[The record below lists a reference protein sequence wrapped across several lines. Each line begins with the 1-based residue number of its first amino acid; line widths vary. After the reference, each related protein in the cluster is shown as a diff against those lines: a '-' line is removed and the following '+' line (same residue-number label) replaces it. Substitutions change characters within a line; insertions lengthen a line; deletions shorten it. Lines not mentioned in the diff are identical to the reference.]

1 MKKWLFMSLG
11 LIFVALAALGVVLPG
26 LPTTPFLLLA
36 ASCFA
41 KSSTRLY
48 GWLLANRTFGP
59 MIRDWE
65 QNRSISRRVRNFAV
79 ASMLLMGTVSILFV
93 VEQGFIQLLIASAVL
108 FGCYVLMRIRVTEQ
122 SLSLLPKQ

>member
-1 MKKWLFMSLG
+1 MMKKWFYMLLG

-48 GWLLANRTFGP
+48 GWLLSNRTFGP
-59 MIRDWE
+59 MIRNWE
-65 QNRSISRRVRNFAV
+65 DNRAISRRLRNVAI
-79 ASMLLMGTVSILFV
+79 ASMLSMGSISIVFV
-93 VEQGFIQLLIASAVL
+93 IEHTFLQLLVASLVL
-108 FGCYVLMRIRVTEQ
+108 FGCYVMMRLRLAEHNPEL
-122 SLSLLPKQ
+122 LSK